1 MSGRPQARRSRW
13 WIVHH
18 WAGVKLGIVLSF
30 VLLTGTLATISNEI
44 DWLVRSALRAVP
56 QAGPMASPAAWYAA
70 AARVQGFTV
79 EEIRAPV
86 EPGFAIQASGTSTRG
101 GQRIVY
107 IHPWTCAVQ
116 GSGSPATVQS
126 VVRDLHRA
134 LLLPTDLGVTL
145 VSLLSIPL
153 LLTLVTAFKI
163 YKKWWRGFRRW
174 PRPMRDRRGE
184 GRRWAGD
191 LHRLIGVWSLWF
203 VTLIGATGLWYL
215 AEKLGAAVPE
225 QEPPAVSGVGA
236 TPAPESIA
244 RMVRY
249 AMAAWP
255 SLEIRR
261 IVVEDG
267 VVTFEGQAGAMLVRD
282 RANMLW
288 FDAASGRPLGRA
300 KATALG
306 LHGRISEAA
315 DPLHFGNWGGL
326 ASKLLWLAFGLA
338 LCALSVTGLVICAL
352 RLVPSPAAAR
362 ALLRCMGGGG
372 AIGAALVMYAL
383 FALAGT

>member
-1 MSGRPQARRSRW
+1 MSAQPQARRSRW

-18 WAGVKLGIVLSF
+18 WAGVKLGLVLSF

-44 DWLVRSALRAVP
+44 DWLVRPALRAVP

-70 AARVQGFTV
+70 AAGVQGFTV

-86 EPGFAIQASGTSTRG
+86 EPGFAVQASGTSARDG
-101 GQRIVY
+101 ERIVY

-134 LLLPTDLGVTL
+134 LLLPTGIGVTL

-153 LLTLVTAFKI
+153 LLTLVTAFRI

-174 PRPMRDRRGE
+174 PRPMRNRRGE

-191 LHRLIGVWSLWF
+191 LHRLIGVWSMWF
-203 VTLIGATGLWYL
+203 VALIGATGLWYL

-225 QEPPAVSGVGA
+225 QEPPAVSRAAA
-236 TPAPESIA
+236 TPTPEHIA
-244 RMVRY
+244 HMVRY
-249 AMAAWP
+249 AKAAWP
-255 SLEIRR
+255 SLEIRG
-261 IVVEDG
+261 ITVEDG
-267 VVTFEGQAGAMLVRD
+267 VVTLEGQAGAVLVRD

-288 FDAASGRPLGRA
+288 FDAASGRPTGRGE
-300 KATALG
+300 ATALG

-326 ASKLLWLAFGLA
+326 ASKLLWFVFGVA

-352 RLVPSPAAAR
+352 RLAPGPAAAW
-362 ALLRCMGGGG
+362 ALLRSMGGGA
-372 AIGAALVMYAL
+372 AIGGALVLYAL